1 MPKSAQVL
9 WTKTARE
16 DLFEVVEY
24 IKLDSASIA
33 MKILES
39 IEKSV
44 TRLSDFPEHGRIVP
58 ELKELNVY
66 RYREIVFSPWR
77 VIYRTETNKVFIM
90 AVIDGRRDVADVLLN
105 RQLR

>member
-1 MPKSAQVL
+1 MPDGSKIL

-16 DLFEVVEY
+16 DLFEIVEY
-24 IKLDSASIA
+24 IKLDSAA
-33 MKILES
+33 VALKILEN
-39 IEKSV
+39 IESNV
-44 TRLSDFPEHGRIVP
+44 RRLVDFPEHGRVVP

-66 RYREIVFSPWR
+66 QYREIVVSPWR
-77 VIYRTETNKVFIM
+77 VIYRVDKRKIYIM

>member
-1 MPKSAQVL
+1 MPKNSQIL
-9 WTKTARE
+9 WTKIARE

-24 IKLDSASIA
+24 IKIDSASNA
-33 MKILES
+33 LKVLEN
-39 IEKSV
+39 IESNV
-44 TRLSDFPEHGRIVP
+44 SRLSSFPEHGRIVP

-66 RYREIVFSPWR
+66 RYREIVVSPWR
-77 VIYRTETNKVFIM
+77 IIYRADQAKVYIM